1 MMTMKRA
8 YKITPLL
15 ASIFIIFPAIASGG
29 QYKITR
35 VYEGD
40 TVRAE
45 GYDTHCLP

>member
-8 YKITPLL
+8 HKIILLL
-15 ASIFIIFPAIASGG
+15 ASFFFIFPAIASGG